1 MIQVCSRCGTR
12 WNVRDRRRDWCP
24 RCQGTLLAPTADA
37 PDQRWGERPTASALQ
52 PGRPT
57 AQRLPQ
63 GYRWIAVRPGA
74 APPPRS
80 IRRPLGPTPRYGVI
94 PRWGLTDRFDDQY
107 DPATPQPE
115 VRSGPSAAMVRRTLW
130 ATVVILGVAAIVHIA
145 RYALLLINRSTLL
158 NPWVAGIATWLGV
171 AVSAVALFAVI
182 ASVVVLMNWL
192 IARRALAFAHRDMGD
207 PRSVWEMRAG
217 CLVPFVNLFWA
228 PVYLIELAAAEGR
241 LNRLRPTIVTW
252 WCVWIFSTLVSVFS
266 IATSFTRDAQGI
278 ADNTVTTVV
287 AYLVANK
294 KAGRFVRCK

>member
-52 PGRPT
+52 PGQPT

-171 AVSAVALFAVI
+171 ARQRGGAV
-182 ASVVVLMNWL
+182 
-192 IARRALAFAHRDMGD
+192 RGD
-207 PRSVWEMRAG
+207 RQRGRPD
-217 CLVPFVNLFWA
+217 
-228 PVYLIELAAAEGR
+228 ELADRAAGIGVRAPGHGGSALGVGDAGR
-241 LNRLRPTIVTW
+241 LPGAVRQPVLGAGVPHRTGRRRGQAQPAAARP
-252 WCVWIFSTLVSVFS
+252 S
-266 IATSFTRDAQGI
+266 
-278 ADNTVTTVV
+278 
-287 AYLVANK
+287 
-294 KAGRFVRCK
+294 